1 MKIAIVGAT
10 GRGGSRLVNEA
21 LSRGHDVT
29 AVSRGAGDIE
39 PRVNLT
45 GVSCDIAD
53 TGALASVI
61 AGHDAV
67 ILAWRPA
74 PGTPGVW
81 DLIKDGFNSVLA
93 ALRQAGVKR
102 LLVMG
107 GAGTLEVAPGVKNV
121 DRPEFPEAWRDGSR
135 AGSQKLDILKGIA
148 DLEWSYLSPAHE
160 IFEGQRTGTFRLG
173 GDQLVTDGNG
183 DSKISFE
190 DYAVAMI
197 DEMEEPKHIGKRF
210 TLAY

>member
-1 MKIAIVGAT
+1 MKLAILGAT
-10 GRGGSRLVNEA
+10 GRGGTRLVNEA
-21 LSRGHDVT
+21 LSRGHE
-29 AVSRGAGDIE
+29 VSALSRSAGGIE
-39 PRVNLT
+39 SRHGLT

-53 TGALASVI
+53 TGALASAI

-74 PGTPGVW
+74 PGTPDIW
-81 DLIKDGFNSVLA
+81 DVIKDGFNSVLA

-102 LLVMG
+102 ILVMG

-135 AGSQKLDILKGIA
+135 AGSQKLDILKGID
-148 DLEWSYLSPAHE
+148 DLDWSYLSPAHE
-160 IFEGQRTGTFRLG
+160 IFEGERTGTFRLG
-173 GDQLVTDGNG
+173 GDQLVTDDNG

-197 DEMEEPKHIGKRF
+197 DEMEDPQHIGRRF